1 MLASLRRIHPLA
13 FWSLGMALVGV
24 LADAGFHFLRPEWI
38 PVYAR
43 WLASLSEVDQDFFRL
58 TYELVAHFI
67 VALGLTGLV
76 SALVYQQIRK

>member
-1 MLASLRRIHPLA
+1 MLSYLHRIHPIA
-13 FWSLGMALVGV
+13 YWSLGVALFGV
-24 LADAGFHFLRPEWI
+24 AADSGFHFLRPEWI

-58 TYELVAHFI
+58 TYELVAHFF

>member
-13 FWSLGMALVGV
+13 YWSLGVALVGV
-24 LADAGFHFLRPEWI
+24 LADAGFHFLQPEWI
-38 PVYAR
+38 PAYAR
-43 WLASLSEVDQDFFRL
+43 WLANLSAVDGEFFRL
-58 TYELVAHFI
+58 TYELVAHFF

>member
-1 MLASLRRIHPLA
+1 MFYLRRIHPLA
-13 FWSLGMALVGV
+13 YWSLGVALFGAV
-24 LADAGFHFLRPEWI
+24 ADSGFHFLRPEWI

-58 TYELVAHFI
+58 TYELVAHFF